1 MPISRWRGFTAVGWG
16 ATLPRH
22 GPERCAKRA
31 GTGSVTAMPPV
42 EMGDTRRVAA
52 MRPAAMGTS
61 VRSRRCVPPQWG
73 TPGASRQCDPLRW
86 EHPSGRG
93 DASRRGDAG
102 RVAPQ
107 PTAGDGATFGGGRT
121 FERHPV
127 GQRARMPII
136 SMPISRWRGFT
147 AVGWGATLPR
157 RGPERCAKRA
167 GTGPVTAM
175 RPAAMGTPVGRRRC
189 VPPQWEH
196 PSGRGAASRAGTGSV
211 AAIRPAAMGHPS
223 DRGDASRRNRARS
236 APTKK
241 PAVRRVF
248 SRRAGT
254 GRPYGI
260 GWLTP
265 SRTVRT
271 GAGSGRRSHRPPGW

>member
-1 MPISRWRGFTAVGWG
+1 MTAQRSVVAGPSNDILSVNAHGCRSFPCRYRGGGGSRQSAGARPYQGVGLSG
-16 ATLPRH
+16 VPS
-22 GPERCAKRA
+22 GRA
-31 GTGSVTAMPPV
+31 P
-42 EMGDTRRVAA
+42 
-52 MRPAAMGTS
+52 
-61 VRSRRCVPPQWG
+61 VRSRRCVPPQW
-73 TPGASRQCDPLRW
+73 
-86 EHPSGRG
+86 EHRLGGG
-93 DASRRGDAG
+93 DASRCNGNIRP
-102 RVAPQ
+102 VA
-107 PTAGDGATFGGGRT
+107 
-121 FERHPV
+121 
-127 GQRARMPII
+127 
-136 SMPISRWRGFT
+136 
-147 AVGWGATLPR
+147 
-157 RGPERCAKRA
+157 
-167 GTGPVTAM
+167 AM
-175 RPAAMGTPVGRRRC
+175 RPAAGTLVGSRPSRLPMTAQRSVVAGPSNDILSVNAHGCRSFPCRYRGGGGSRQSAGARPYQGVGLSGVPSGRAPVRSRRC

-211 AAIRPAAMGHPS
+211 AAIRPAAMGPPS

>member
-1 MPISRWRGFTAVGWG
+1 MACWHATA
-16 ATLPRH
+16 ASDP
-22 GPERCAKRA
+22 CIARA
-31 GTGSVTAMPPV
+31 GTGPVVRRRGVAMGGTGPVVAMRPVAMETPVGWRRRVPPQWGTGPVTAMPPAA
-42 EMGDTRRVAA
+42 MGDTRRVAA
-52 MRPAAMGTS
+52 MRSAAMGTP

-73 TPGASRQCDPLRW
+73 IPVGSRQCGPPQWGHR
-86 EHPSGRG
+86 SGRG
-93 DASRRGDAG
+93 AASRRGDAG

-107 PTAGDGATFGGGRT
+107 PTADDGATFGGGRT
-121 FERHPV
+121 VERHPV

-136 SMPISRWRGFT
+136 SMPISPWRGFT

-167 GTGPVTAM
+167 GTG
-175 RPAAMGTPVGRRRC
+175 
-189 VPPQWEH
+189 
-196 PSGRGAASRAGTGSV
+196 SV

-223 DRGDASRRNRARS
+223 DRGDVSRRNRARS

-260 GWLTP
+260 GSLTP